1 MTLRSAY
8 IGHAPSRDSCE
19 IRGTLEKRDAC
30 AIYRRNGRTI
40 AVATIGRD
48 RLSLTSRPP
57 WSKGTQPLSTPFCG
71 INKITSPHNCIYQQ
85 NNAAISQKKIRQ
97 NFADFQEMS
106 HLSPSV
112 AEKLFTIL

>member
-57 WSKGTQPLSTPFCG
+57 WSKGTQPLSNPFCG
-71 INKITSPHNCIYQQ
+71 INKIKSRHVYGALQAFTHGTWQ
-85 NNAAISQKKIRQ
+85 NLPFATVTVKTQRVG
-97 NFADFQEMS
+97 NFESLGA
-106 HLSPSV
+106 
-112 AEKLFTIL
+112 